1 MFDFPKILIA
11 AMDRTGH
18 HAISIWLMHQQLGVS
33 DFALKTITP
42 WLFYL
47 PTQDKMSFLIN
58 NPLVKD
64 ENQHPDKLNFNRI
77 ITDYCNAN
85 STNLIIATHE
95 QHILRDV
102 AWACATSDVFGA
114 VHTKLVVVLRDFE
127 NWVAS
132 CVKMAGRDGKPYDKL
147 INDEKI
153 GMYKDHCRFFF
164 ESSDIEYILFN
175 QWFSSE
181 KYRRE
186 LAERLNLTF
195 TDAAID
201 QKSPFGGGSSFD
213 KMEYLKTASLMK
225 VNDRHK
231 QMENH
236 PVYDRIIKENQE
248 TLEMSNEIFA
258 GTD

>member
-1 MFDFPKILIA
+1 MN
-11 AMDRTGH
+11 RTGH

-33 DFALKTITP
+33 EFELKTITQ

-47 PTQDKMSFLIN
+47 PTQDGMSFLVN
-58 NPLVKD
+58 NPLIRDK
-64 ENQHPDKLNFNRI
+64 NQHPDKLKFDRI

-85 STNLIIATHE
+85 PTNLMIAGHE
-95 QHILRDV
+95 ERSLKDV
-102 AWACATSDVFGA
+102 AWACGTSDVFGSG
-114 VHTKLVVVLRDFE
+114 TDLVVVLRDFK

-132 CVKMAGRDGKPYDKL
+132 YIKMAGRDGKPYDEL

-153 GMYKDHCRFFF
+153 DTYKDHCKFFF

-181 KYRRE
+181 EYRRE

-201 QKSPFGGGSSFD
+201 QESPFGGGSSFD

>member
-1 MFDFPKILIA
+1 MFDFPKIMIA
-11 AMDRTGH
+11 SMNRTGH

-33 DFALKTITP
+33 EFELKTITQ

-47 PTQDKMSFLIN
+47 PTQDGMSFLVN
-58 NPLVKD
+58 NPLIRDK
-64 ENQHPDKLNFNRI
+64 NQHPDKLKFDRI

-85 STNLIIATHE
+85 PTNLMIAGHE
-95 QHILRDV
+95 ERSLKDV
-102 AWACATSDVFGA
+102 AWACGTSDVFGSG
-114 VHTKLVVVLRDFE
+114 TDLVVVLRDFK

-132 CVKMAGRDGKPYDKL
+132 YIKMAGRDGKPYDEL

-153 GMYKDHCRFFF
+153 DTYKDHCKFFF

-181 KYRRE
+181 EYRRE

-201 QKSPFGGGSSFD
+201 QESPFGGGSSFD
-213 KMEYLKTASLMK
+213 KMEHLKTASLMK
-225 VNDRHK
+225 VNERYK
-231 QMENH
+231 QMESH

-248 TLEMSNEIFA
+248 VLEMSNEIFA
-258 GTD
+258 SAD

>member
-1 MFDFPKILIA
+1 MFNFPKIMIA

-33 DFALKTITP
+33 EFELKTITQ

-47 PTQDKMSFLIN
+47 PTQDKMSFLLN

-64 ENQHPDKLNFNRI
+64 ENQHPDKLNFDRI

-85 STNLIIATHE
+85 PTNLIIATHE
-95 QHILRDV
+95 QHSLKDV
-102 AWACATSDVFGA
+102 AWACGTSDVFA
-114 VHTKLVVVLRDFE
+114 TDTRLVVVLRDFK
-127 NWVAS
+127 NWAAS
-132 CVKMAGRDGKPYDKL
+132 CIKMAGRDGKPYDKL
-147 INDEKI
+147 VNDKKVE
-153 GMYKDHCRFFF
+153 MYKDHCKFFL

-195 TDAAID
+195 TDAAIN
-201 QKSPFGGGSSFD
+201 QESPFGGGSSFD

-225 VNDRHK
+225 VNERYK
-231 QMENH
+231 QMESH
-236 PVYDRIIKENQE
+236 PVYDRIIKENKE
-248 TLEMSNEIFA
+248 ALEISNEIF
-258 GTD
+258 TNSD